1 MLTVIHP
8 EIAQV
13 ALRYPHG
20 IHGLHI
26 HGEPK
31 AILVVKMLHQ
41 YLLTAKINS
50 GFKIYVVPLDVS
62 GVVTIGFMTAF
73 FDDPDN
79 PLTLWTPLAND
90 SASKE
95 LVAVLLAGEL
105 KVHLFDEHNRE
116 LLGYS
121 AKAETSLNAKV
132 LLEHAKLHDL
142 SHEVA
147 NKLSEAAQNWFGTRT
162 PREDAEAISIEFGE
176 PLFPEEI
183 VIMDMRFDRYKFHGS
198 KGFSHMSLVK
208 TEPGQFQEIDIILLL
223 QRIFRPDQIYY
234 APKRIYDK
242 EEIADVVVIT
252 DDVCLIVQA
261 KDSPNTEKMLQNS
274 LDRKCR
280 KAQKQL
286 KEGLTQASGAIG
298 YLDRVQ
304 PFRMHID
311 DHEVELDLGNR
322 QILSL
327 IVVRELFQDDY
338 AEYSK
343 ELFDLYD
350 RINLPC
356 IALDYSE
363 LHTYTSYCEDADEF
377 IRAYFE
383 VFDFA
388 LENGQ
393 FPRLRFGMRSLHR
406 GDGSFKFDRLR

>member
-1 MLTVIHP
+1 MFTVLHP
-8 EIAQV
+8 EIAQEV
-13 ALRYPHG
+13 LRYAKG
-20 IHGLHI
+20 IRGFQMQ
-26 HGEPK
+26 GEPMPFLI
-31 AILVVKMLHQ
+31 AKMPHQ
-41 YLLTAKINS
+41 YLLTAKSNR
-50 GFKIYVVPLDVS
+50 GFKVYVVPLDVS
-62 GVVTIGFMTAF
+62 GMVTIGLMTAF

-79 PLTLWTPLAND
+79 PLSLWTPLAND
-90 SASKE
+90 PASKE
-95 LVAVLLAGEL
+95 LVAVLLAGKL

-121 AKAETSLNAKV
+121 ATAVTPLKAKV
-132 LLEHAKLHDL
+132 LLEHAQYHGL
-142 SHEVA
+142 SHEA
-147 NKLSEAAQNWFGTRT
+147 AHELSEGAQNWFSTRT
-162 PREDAEAISIEFGE
+162 PKEDAEAISIEFDE
-176 PLFPEEI
+176 PLFSEEM
-183 VIMDMRFDRYKFHGS
+183 VIMDMRFDSYKFHGS
-198 KGFSHMSLVK
+198 KGFSHTSLVK

-242 EEIADVVVIT
+242 EEIADVVIIT

-274 LDRKCR
+274 LDRKR
-280 KAQKQL
+280 LKAQKQL
-286 KEGLTQASGAIG
+286 KDGAAQVSGAIG

-304 PFRMHID
+304 PFRMLID
-311 DHEVELDLGNR
+311 NQEIEFNLGKR

-343 ELFDLYD
+343 ELFDLYG

-356 IALDYSE
+356 IVLDYPE
-363 LHTYTSYCEDADEF
+363 LHTYTSFCEDADEF

-388 LENGQ
+388 LANGQ
-393 FPRLRFGMRSLHR
+393 FPRLRFGMRDMYR
-406 GDGSFKFDRLR
+406 GDGSFKFDRLS